1 MWSYFSHFTLRFRY
15 PVSMP
20 SEVADALGIELS
32 SKNTLEELIRQLL
45 ELKCRPQGLMKYMK
59 REAAENRFQ
68 NAVKKERFNQKT
80 LFSYYFNQGWVEFM
94 LQFDDESRLR
104 RLYLYHYSAGTPRGI
119 EIPLIF
125 RG

>member
-1 MWSYFSHFTLRFRY
+1 
-15 PVSMP
+15 
-20 SEVADALGIELS
+20 
-32 SKNTLEELIRQLL
+32 
-45 ELKCRPQGLMKYMK
+45 
-59 REAAENRFQ
+59 

-104 RLYLYHYSAGTPRGI
+104 RLYLYHYSAGTSRGV

-125 RG
+125 RS